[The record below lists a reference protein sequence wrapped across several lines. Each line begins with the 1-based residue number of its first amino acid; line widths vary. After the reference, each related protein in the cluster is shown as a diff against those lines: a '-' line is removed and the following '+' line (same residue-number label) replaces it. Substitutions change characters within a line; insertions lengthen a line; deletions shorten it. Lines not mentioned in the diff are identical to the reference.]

1 MKMWGDGTLQRLERF
16 CKSARCT
23 PAQREEL
30 LWRWRAQYRLERE
43 AYLATLP
50 ELSRMGRQIWAYSG
64 RPDSRGVFH
73 SMSLYERMHA

>member
-1 MKMWGDGTLQRLERF
+1 MWGEGTLQRLERF

-30 LWRWRAQYRLERE
+30 MWRWRAQYRLERE

-50 ELSRMGRQIWAYSG
+50 ELSQMGRKIWAFSC
-64 RPDSRGVFH
+64 RPDQRGVFH
-73 SMSLYERMHA
+73 SMSLYERLHA